1 MVVHS
6 TVISG
11 LTGTSIS
18 SGSTSQYHLPRGGH
32 VDWEIGTV
40 RRGGGMLISVRGRV
54 GGMVR
59 ISGSR
64 LVQTTQ
70 LARPHVCMDAW
81 ASPHRCIAPS
91 CIERHHDAPSRRIP
105 VGSTECK
112 KMVCSRA
119 LHQFWHACVV
129 WLLWRHIHIQTHSYT
144 HPYTHVRTHIHS
156 THSRHHR
163 AQTHTLSLHGHTHV
177 HNTSTQPCTHRRL
190 AISTTRYVSADTGAR
205 LWMVMGV

>member
-40 RRGGGMLISVRGRV
+40 RGGGMLISARGRV

-64 LVQTTQ
+64 LVQTTL

-81 ASPHRCIAPS
+81 ASPHRGIAPS
-91 CIERHHDAPSRRIP
+91 SIERRHDAPSRRIP

-112 KMVCSRA
+112 KVVCLSA
-119 LHQFWHACVV
+119 LHQFWHSCVL
-129 WLLWRHIHIQTHSYT
+129 WLLWRHIHTQTHSYT
-144 HPYTHVRTHIHS
+144 H
-156 THSRHHR
+156 
-163 AQTHTLSLHGHTHV
+163 LHTHMCA
-177 HNTSTQPCTHRRL
+177 HPHP
-190 AISTTRYVSADTGAR
+190 
-205 LWMVMGV
+205 